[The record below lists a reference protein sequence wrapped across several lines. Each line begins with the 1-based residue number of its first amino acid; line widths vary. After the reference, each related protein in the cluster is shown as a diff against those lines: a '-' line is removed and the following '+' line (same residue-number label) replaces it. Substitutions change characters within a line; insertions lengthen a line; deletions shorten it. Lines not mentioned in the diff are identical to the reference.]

1 MDSPDKTVFRQPRPG
16 GDRTRMKPDVNTP
29 RAAAG
34 TPDRRASSPVDS
46 PAPPSAMDL
55 SSEPLV
61 AGRGLN
67 PLVSCANTLLLVFG
81 KVRQSA
87 RHSDVRGLY
96 RQLTQSIR
104 EFEVDV
110 RDRGYPPEIVLAAR
124 YVLCSVL
131 DEAVLNTP
139 WGSDSPW
146 AQRTLLSAFH
156 NETSGGEKFFQ
167 ILQRMNQAPSQNLD
181 MLELMYLCLSLGFEG
196 RYRLANRGR
205 DALEQIK
212 DELYRTIRRYRG
224 EHERAL
230 SPRWQG
236 LGRTASTLGE
246 SIPLWI
252 WSAAVA
258 LLLVLIFSGFRYWL
272 YTSSNPVVE
281 QLDTVNEQIETS
293 SRDSFE

>member
-16 GDRTRMKPDVNTP
+16 GDRTRMKAGAEP
-29 RAAAG
+29 RPAPAYSPEPPPAAVAQ
-34 TPDRRASSPVDS
+34 RAPVRSPVE
-46 PAPPSAMDL
+46 PPLESL
-55 SSEPLV
+55 
-61 AGRGLN
+61 GRCRGLN
-67 PLVSCANTLLLVFG
+67 PLVSCANTLLLVFS

-96 RQLTQSIR
+96 RQLTQSMR
-104 EFEVDV
+104 DFEVEA
-110 RDRGYPPEIVLAAR
+110 RDRGYPPEIVLSAR
-124 YVLCSVL
+124 YVLCSAL

-139 WGSDSPW
+139 WGSESPW

-167 ILQRMNQAPSQNLD
+167 ILQRMNQSPSQNLD

-224 EHERAL
+224 EHERSL
-230 SPRWQG
+230 SPRWHG
-236 LGRTASTLGE
+236 LGRTSSTLGE
-246 SIPLWI
+246 SVPLWI
-252 WSAAVA
+252 WAALVA

-272 YTSSNPVVE
+272 YTSSNPVVD
-281 QLDTVNEQIETS
+281 QLNEVNEQMETF